1 MGGFGK
7 APILPQLGKSIGYGH
22 SIIMSSSQVPPSEG
36 TQQDANAGAAT
47 DPQKPKIT
55 SPFQQVFSPHALVW
69 SEASRLARRRDL
81 KVSDLSLCALQDPV
95 IVLELLK
102 KANAM
107 FFSAGR
113 PPITNA
119 ATALTRLGSE
129 VICEVLDELFAREPI
144 EDLDIRRIFELHR
157 NRCKRA
163 GILSHM
169 LAEVVSKPIAEECH
183 TAGLFMFTGDM
194 LAVQHLGTRYVKLYN
209 SQNFVTVQCK
219 LAQEHKFDPEK
230 MGLTYLQKNGLPDL
244 VVTAIN
250 RSSNTKNPERAP
262 MRPICFAAAEMID
275 SFDNEKW
282 DKLAP
287 GRQLPP
293 KSALRFLQIS
303 GSTYLKLYERASEYL
318 YLEKAARDRTPIEEL
333 GKPVAVQLE
342 DEDLLASIDFDL
354 SQNQPLDESFES
366 FDLDADL
373 QELLDAPPP
382 PPPPPGAIG
391 RVAPPQRKSPPQ
403 SSRGGTAPIDDSDA
417 GQSALPREIITKSY
431 DLAPKNAEELRP
443 RKKQSAPITPP
454 PPLRTTGGNNF
465 VANLTGELEKAKS
478 SEDLLRDILGVLTEQ
493 GPFEKSALIVVSRDR
508 KTAIV
513 VAARGPQIATGQ
525 QFLLD
530 DPLSPLAQCF
540 SKVQSFGNKASAES
554 PWGSRAFALAPIDAN
569 HETPVALYADCGLTG
584 AITFEARRIFR
595 VVVDM
600 LNQKLP
606 TIPGG
611 LPVEI

>member
-1 MGGFGK
+1 
-7 APILPQLGKSIGYGH
+7 
-22 SIIMSSSQVPPSEG
+22 MSSSQVPPSES
-36 TQQDANAGAAT
+36 TQQDANSGSGV

-95 IVLELLK
+95 IVIELLK

-107 FFSAGR
+107 FFSGGR

-129 VICEVLDELFAREPI
+129 VICEVLDELFARDPI
-144 EDLDIRRIFELHR
+144 EDLEIRKIFELHR

-183 TAGLFMFTGDM
+183 TAGLFMFIGDM

-219 LAQEHKFDPEK
+219 LSQEHKFDPEK
-230 MGLTYLQKNGLPDL
+230 MGLNYLQKNGVPEL

-250 RSSNTKNPERAP
+250 RSSNTKNSERSP

-318 YLEKAARDRTPIEEL
+318 YLEKAARDRTPIEDL
-333 GKPVAVQLE
+333 GKPVGVQLE
-342 DEDLLASIDFDL
+342 DEDLLASIDLDL
-354 SQNQPLDESFES
+354 SLNEVADDGFEQ

-382 PPPPPGAIG
+382 PPPPPPGTTG

-403 SSRGGTAPIDDSDA
+403 SSRGEASIKDDSD
-417 GQSALPREIITKSY
+417 GSASSLPREIISKSY
-431 DLAPKNAEELRP
+431 DLAPKHADELRA
-443 RKKQSAPITPP
+443 RKKQAAPIAPP
-454 PPLRTTGGNNF
+454 PPLRTTGGNAF
-465 VANLTGELEKAKS
+465 VANITGELEKAKS

-540 SKVQSFGNKASAES
+540 SKVQSFGNRASAES